1 MYKNNNDDIMT
12 AEEFF
17 GIGKER
23 KAPRRRN
30 AAVCKQ
36 GAELFAEIKIKLV
49 MRLYGVTR
57 DRAVKII
64 EERGIASRP
73 PETGKD
79 RSGAAM
85 APKEEEEFIDDFFAE
100 V

>member
-1 MYKNNNDDIMT
+1 MNNNNDDIIS

-17 GIGKER
+17 GVGKER
-23 KAPRRRN
+23 KASRRRN
-30 AAVCKQ
+30 AGAGKQ
-36 GAELFAEIKIKLV
+36 AAELFAEIKIKLV

-64 EERGIASRP
+64 EERGIASLP
-73 PETGKD
+73 PESGKD

-85 APKEEEEFIDDFFAE
+85 APKDETEFIDDFFAE

>member
-1 MYKNNNDDIMT
+1 MTNHTDDIMT

-23 KAPRRRN
+23 KVPRRRN
-30 AAVCKQ
+30 AAGKQ

-64 EERGIASRP
+64 EERGIASLP
-73 PETGKD
+73 PESGKD

-85 APKEEEEFIDDFFAE
+85 APKDETEFIDDFFAE